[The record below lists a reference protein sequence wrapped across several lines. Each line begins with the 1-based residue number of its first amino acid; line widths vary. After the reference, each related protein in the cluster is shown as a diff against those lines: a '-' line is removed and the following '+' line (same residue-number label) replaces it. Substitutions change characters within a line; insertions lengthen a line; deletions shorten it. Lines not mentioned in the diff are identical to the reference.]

1 MSTDLQTL
9 TSTPSPLAA
18 RRLTFVGVVRSE
30 WVKFSSTSS
39 TWVTLLLAGLLMVGI
54 AAVAAASSTGA
65 VEAPQGSPAGGLEG
79 ADPLTLVLAGQT
91 LVVLLMGV
99 LGAIVGAREYGSGLA
114 RTTYAAVP
122 RRWPVLV
129 ARVLVV
135 GTAAAAVLA
144 VGTVVAFFVGTAILD
159 SSGAATVAWSD
170 EGVPRAVLGTA
181 AYLAGTAVLGVCLGT
196 LTRGVGAGIGAVIAL
211 VLIIPNIARLVLP
224 DGWTDA
230 VAYLPSEAAASF
242 TAAEPAAGAL
252 GTGAGALVFV
262 GWVVGGLALAIAGV
276 IRRDV

>member
-1 MSTDLQTL
+1 MSTDLQPQ
-9 TSTPSPLAA
+9 TSTPNALATH
-18 RRLTFVGVVRSE
+18 RLTFAGVLRSE
-30 WVKFSSTSS
+30 WVKFSSTTA

-65 VEAPQGSPAGGLEG
+65 VEAPQGSPAGGLDG

-99 LGAIVGAREYGSGLA
+99 LGAIVGAREYGNGLA
-114 RTTYAAVP
+114 RTTYAGVP

-144 VGTVVAFFVGTAILD
+144 VGTVAAFFVGTAVLD
-159 SSGAATVAWSD
+159 ASDAAGVAWSD

-211 VLIIPNIARLVLP
+211 VLVIPNIGRLVLP

-230 VAYLPSEAAASF
+230 IAYLPSEAAASV
-242 TAAEPAAGAL
+242 TVLEPASDAL
-252 GTGAGALVFV
+252 GTGAGALVFAC
-262 GWVVGGLALAIAGV
+262 WVLGALALAVAGV
-276 IRRDV
+276 LRRDV